1 MEIIYGSNDRR
12 CICIFKKVSYVP
24 NQKFYNE
31 DDLKNIQLRLIQ
43 LDHTMKI
50 LESTLTGEKVYS
62 TMKN

>member
-1 MEIIYGSNDRR
+1 MEITYGSNDKRF
-12 CICIFKKVSYVP
+12 ICIFKKVSYLP

-31 DDLKNIQLRLIQ
+31 DDLKNIKLRLIQ
-43 LDHTMKI
+43 LGHTMKM